1 MNEITLPTLARRRD
15 AGSYSAGRGN
25 ATAAID
31 TEALFTRCMGNVSF
45 ALTLLSELEAN
56 GMQYVQTIAEHS
68 DAADC
73 AEAAEA
79 AHAVKGAAGILAA
92 ESLRSLAAE
101 IEGAGKVGD
110 LDSLVPLVE
119 DLRQEMGRCLAQ
131 IPKIREQAQNTGN

>member
-1 MNEITLPTLARRRD
+1 MKKVTLPTLGRRRD
-15 AGSYSAGRGN
+15 AEGYLAGRAN

-31 TEALFTRCMGNVSF
+31 TETLFNRCMGNVSF
-45 ALTLLSELEAN
+45 ALTLLSELETN
-56 GMQYVQTIAEHS
+56 GMKYVQTIAQHS
-68 DAADC
+68 AAADC

-79 AHAVKGAAGILAA
+79 AHAVKGAAGILGA